1 MATTTT
7 KSKRSEP
14 EAVALEEVP
23 VEAPEAAKEQPGV
36 FCYVGPS
43 IHGTIQ
49 ANSLF
54 TGTLSE
60 VKAALAG
67 AIEKHP
73 GIVGLIVPADD
84 TLARSRSEVKTNGT
98 LLHKRYVDLASGK
111 S

>member
-1 MATTTT
+1 MATATT
-7 KSKRSEP
+7 KSKRAES
-14 EAVALEEVP
+14 
-23 VEAPEAAKEQPGV
+23 AKTQAEQPSV
-36 FCYVGPS
+36 FCYIGPS

-54 TGTLSE
+54 TGALE
-60 VKAALAG
+60 DVKAALSG
-67 AIEKHP
+67 VIEKHP
-73 GIVGLIVPADD
+73 GVAGLIVPADE